1 MRLGLLF
8 PLYIVGEIL
17 AFYLV
22 GRWIGFGWAI
32 LLLGLLFILGFVFAN
47 YEMRAIVR
55 RAASNPTAA
64 RPGQVVGD
72 YGLLFAGL
80 VGVALPG
87 YITSITG
94 LLCILPPTRAV
105 IRRVMARTTMAR
117 LDKLS
122 VKTFTM
128 TQKRGTYGSFAPV
141 IDEEEIKKWTENVN
155 PDDFDIPNS
164 GQNKGRSNG
173 PSNDSD
179 SPESQ

>member
-8 PLYIVGEIL
+8 PLYIIGEIL

-32 LLLGLLFILGFVFAN
+32 LVLGILFVLGIVFAN
-47 YEMRAIVR
+47 YEMRAIAR
-55 RAASNPTAA
+55 RAATHPQSA

-87 YITSITG
+87 YITSVTG
-94 LLCILPPTRAV
+94 ILCILPPTRAI
-105 IRRVMARTTMAR
+105 IRRVISRTTMAR

-128 TQKRGTYGSFAPV
+128 TQQRGTYGSFAPV
-141 IDEEEIKKWTENVN
+141 IDEEEIKKWSDNVN
-155 PDDFDIPNS
+155 PEDFDTP
-164 GQNKGRSNG
+164 RT
-173 PSNDSD
+173 DSD
-179 SPESQ
+179 EGSDTPDSK